1 MIGDFSRALFSS
13 ERINYSK
20 RNIDNPRA
28 DTFCP
33 LRMVPTRGETRSFCL
48 QVHLRSRLIM
58 NGVCVMWRGWIDLER
73 LDGVGC
79 LEYDEKRA
87 AEEDALLR
95 DQLERYNQR
104 VRDFDEKQRAYRS
117 SAAQPPHL
125 NHHHHHH
132 HHHGHHGH
140 HVSGAAAG
148 ATGTIEATH
157 LTHRQDPEMEVRL
170 RAY

>member
-1 MIGDFSRALFSS
+1 M
-13 ERINYSK
+13 
-20 RNIDNPRA
+20 
-28 DTFCP
+28 
-33 LRMVPTRGETRSFCL
+33 SFCL

-117 SAAQPPHL
+117 GATQPPHL

-132 HHHGHHGH
+132 HHHHGH
-140 HVSGAAAG
+140 HSHHVAGSGSG
-148 ATGTIEATH
+148 TSGTIEPH